1 MTEVDGKGKYGL
13 NDNCKREFDYAE
25 RKKIDKHCMLI
36 PILMDSHLSN
46 QRKWEG
52 PLGMI
57 LGGEMYYM
65 FSDEELWDETK
76 KNNGLFSKKVDE
88 LVNAI
93 TTKVEEAD
101 MSLVN

>member
-1 MTEVDGKGKYGL
+1 
-13 NDNCKREFDYAE
+13 
-25 RKKIDKHCMLI
+25 
-36 PILMDSHLSN
+36 
-46 QRKWEG
+46 
-52 PLGMI
+52 
-57 LGGEMYYM
+57 MYYM

-76 KNNGLFSKKVDE
+76 KNNGFFSKKVDE